1 MKFDGHINNTPTVV
15 FENILVGVYKNI
27 NLLIIDGVSVRY
39 FLLKNVIN
47 NLNNFFIAI
56 SSTLFR

>member
-47 NLNNFFIAI
+47 K
-56 SSTLFR
+56 